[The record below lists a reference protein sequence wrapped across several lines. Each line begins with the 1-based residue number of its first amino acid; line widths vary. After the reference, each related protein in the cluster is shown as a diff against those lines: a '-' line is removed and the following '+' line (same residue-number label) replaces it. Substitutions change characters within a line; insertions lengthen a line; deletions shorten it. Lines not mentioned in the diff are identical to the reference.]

1 MNIKKITAAFLSFAV
16 LAGGITCNEIYLKNE
31 FAVSAVEE
39 SNEQLEDSTTLSI
52 TQVPDKLVYN
62 IGEELDLTGGMAYA
76 KGVYNGENWDTSNQP
91 LDSEHFEIDASE
103 FDNQESGTYSIYVT
117 NTYGVPVTRVFV
129 VRVLPN
135 IIIEEPTFYI
145 SQAPVK
151 SKYRIGEE
159 LDFTGGMVYSLDMGD
174 CELPLDPKHFKIDA
188 SEFDNQ
194 TPGIY
199 SIYVLDPNVSDMEN
213 DMNWDSFSV
222 EVAEGGGD
230 LHLSSLPD
238 KLVYNIGEELDLTGG
253 VAYAS
258 GSYNGAVWDTF
269 WQPLDSECF
278 YVDASEFNNQVPGV
292 YNIYVSIS
300 DWICGTKSF
309 EVEVVEKAVVTTTA
323 PVIADNTIV
332 YTSTTGQSYSTG
344 SVSISKLPD
353 KVVYNIGEELD
364 FTGGTISGDGVVYQD
379 GKVLSRWH
387 IYGEIANYTIDSSD
401 FNNQKP
407 GAYTIRVKTPQGST
421 SFTVTVVRGDNST
434 TTTTTT
440 TSDDNYTSIGMNK
453 LPDKLVYNIGE
464 ELDFTGG
471 SATAQGL
478 YNGVNWDTFNQPITS
493 EYFEIDS
500 SEFDNQT
507 PGIYT
512 IYVFNA
518 TGKRACTSFEVE
530 VIGESYPEV
539 IYGDANCDGVV
550 DIADIAIVKCYLINS
565 EKYSMTS
572 KGLKNAD
579 VQGNENGINVNDA
592 IAIQKYVLGMIDS
605 FSE

>member
-31 FAVSAVEE
+31 FAVSAAEE

-52 TQVPDKLVYN
+52 TQVPDKLVYHE
-62 IGEELDLTGGMAYA
+62 GEELDLTGGVAYA
-76 KGVYNGENWDTSNQP
+76 KGVYNGENWDTSKQP
-91 LDSEHFEIDASE
+91 LDSEHFKIDASE
-103 FDNQESGTYSIYVT
+103 FYNYDYNTGSGSCHIYVT

-194 TPGIY
+194 KVGMY
-199 SIYVLDPNVSDMEN
+199 RIYVLDPNVSDMEN

-222 EVAEGGGD
+222 EVAEGGGN
-230 LHLSSLPD
+230 LNLFSLPD

-258 GSYNGAVWDTF
+258 GTDNGAVWDTF
-269 WQPLDSECF
+269 WQPIDSKYF
-278 YVDASEFNNQVPGV
+278 YVDTSEFNNQVPGV

-300 DWICGTKSF
+300 NWICGTKSF
-309 EVEVVEKAVVTTTA
+309 EVAVV
-323 PVIADNTIV
+323 DN
-332 YTSTTGQSYSTG
+332 GDNN
-344 SVSISKLPD
+344 VSINEKW
-353 KVVYNIGEELD
+353 N
-364 FTGGTISGDGVVYQD
+364 Q
-379 GKVLSRWH
+379 SR
-387 IYGEIANYTIDSSD
+387 
-401 FNNQKP
+401 
-407 GAYTIRVKTPQGST
+407 V
-421 SFTVTVVRGDNST
+421 
-434 TTTTTT
+434 
-440 TSDDNYTSIGMNK
+440 SITQ

-464 ELDFTGG
+464 ELDLTGG
-471 SATAQGL
+471 EADAGGFYNVAYWNTSA
-478 YNGVNWDTFNQPITS
+478 QPLDS
-493 EYFEIDS
+493 EHFKIDA
-500 SEFDNQT
+500 SEFDNQKV
-507 PGIYT
+507 GVYT
-512 IYVFNA
+512 IYVTN
-518 TGKRACTSFEVE
+518 TYGVPVTESFEVE
-530 VIGESYPEV
+530 VVEV

-550 DIADIAIVKCYLINS
+550 DIADIAIIKCYLINS